1 MPEKYE
7 LGKGIVGVELVE
19 FHDSFHEVEVGKY
32 CLESDATSFTGE
44 VVNGW
49 VDDE

>member
-7 LGKGIVGVELVE
+7 LGKGVVGVELIE
-19 FHDSFHEVEVGKY
+19 FHDGFHEVEVGEY
-32 CLESDATSFTGE
+32 SLESDATSFLGE
-44 VVNGW
+44 AVDGG

>member
-19 FHDSFHEVEVGKY
+19 FHDGFHEVEIGEY
-32 CLESDATSFTGE
+32 CLENDVASFTGKA
-44 VVNGW
+44 VNGGA
-49 VDDE
+49 DDE

>member
-19 FHDSFHEVEVGKY
+19 FHDGFHEVEVGEY
-32 CLESDATSFTGE
+32 SLENDTTSFTRE
-44 VVNGW
+44 AVNGW
-49 VDDE
+49 VVDE